1 MDVMILI
8 LPGIVVLG
16 IFLIGTFL
24 YLGREANNT
33 VKKEEEKDPVTNP
46 KDFYLTFSLFESK
59 IRKRIKKYNPF
70 SSNQPMS
77 NMVKFLCM
85 CGEIPEDVK
94 DKLLIIITFRNTSM
108 NVSSMDLIRQRD
120 FDKFLKALKDCDSQL
135 NF

>member
-1 MDVMILI
+1 
-8 LPGIVVLG
+8 
-16 IFLIGTFL
+16 
-24 YLGREANNT
+24 
-33 VKKEEEKDPVTNP
+33 
-46 KDFYLTFSLFESK
+46 
-59 IRKRIKKYNPF
+59 
-70 SSNQPMS
+70 
-77 NMVKFLCM
+77 M